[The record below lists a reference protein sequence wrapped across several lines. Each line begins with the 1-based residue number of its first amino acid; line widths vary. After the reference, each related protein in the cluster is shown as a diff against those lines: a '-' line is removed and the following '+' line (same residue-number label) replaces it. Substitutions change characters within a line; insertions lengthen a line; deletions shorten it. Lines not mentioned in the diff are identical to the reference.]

1 LLIAEFLS
9 PVVLFLRGRALL
21 LAVGFFVSFHLV
33 TYLSL
38 GIHFLPTVICWLAFF
53 PLERIVPVIGRLR
66 PRRAR
71 TAPLETTP

>member
-1 LLIAEFLS
+1 
-9 PVVLFLRGRALL
+9 
-21 LAVGFFVSFHLV
+21 VSFHLV